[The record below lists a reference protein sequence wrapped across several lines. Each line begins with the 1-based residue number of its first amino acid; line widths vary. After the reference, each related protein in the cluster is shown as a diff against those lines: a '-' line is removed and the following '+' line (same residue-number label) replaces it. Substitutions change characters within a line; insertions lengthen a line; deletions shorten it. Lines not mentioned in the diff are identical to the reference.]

1 MRHSSGNR
9 TNKIPEINNF
19 KFKWGG
25 KKKNKSLSHTH
36 ISHKDNI
43 SKVLYWNLKN
53 RDNHEFKG
61 TMENF
66 QREIALVAEQAF
78 IRRKWV
84 RVAGG
89 AAISKDI

>member
-1 MRHSSGNR
+1 MGTGQIKYQKSIILNSNR
-9 TNKIPEINNF
+9 E
-19 KFKWGG
+19 

-43 SKVLYWNLKN
+43 SKVLYWNLKT
-53 RDNHEFKG
+53 RDNHKFKG

-66 QREIALVAEQAF
+66 LREIALVAEQAF